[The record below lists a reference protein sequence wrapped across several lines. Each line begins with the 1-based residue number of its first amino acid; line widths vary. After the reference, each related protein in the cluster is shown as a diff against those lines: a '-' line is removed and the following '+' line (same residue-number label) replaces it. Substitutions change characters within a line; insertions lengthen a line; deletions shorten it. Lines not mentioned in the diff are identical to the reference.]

1 MVWPVP
7 SVEHDAMVEQI
18 IATGQRTP
26 EQPPTTEL
34 LATMREAELV
44 DADPDPAPSGAT
56 VTDETIGGVPCVVVT
71 PDDAEPIGTIV
82 FVHGGGYIWMRARTH
97 LAVAAALVRTSGCRC
112 INVDYRRAPEHPY
125 PAPVEDL
132 VAVYGAL
139 VDRGDASERVAFA
152 GDSAGGGLVIAGLV
166 AVRDAGLPLP
176 VAGVSV
182 SPWTDLAVTGASA
195 DTADDPIVS
204 GPALRMMAG
213 VYLAGADPRSPT
225 ASPLYADLHGLPP
238 LLVQVGTRESLLD
251 DARRVVGRAREHG
264 VDVTLH
270 EFEDV
275 VHMWVVMG
283 PDIPESQEAF
293 AEAGAFIRARLA

>member
-1 MVWPVP
+1 MVCSVP

-18 IATGQRTP
+18 ITTGQRTP
-26 EQPPTTEL
+26 EQPPTAEL
-34 LATMREAELV
+34 LTAMREAELV
-44 DADPDPAPSGAT
+44 DPEPAPSD
-56 VTDETIGGVPCVVVT
+56 VTIENEIIGGVPCVVVT
-71 PDDAEPIGTIV
+71 PRDGEPVGTIV

-97 LAVAAALVRTSGCRC
+97 LAVAVALVRASGCRC

-132 VAVYGAL
+132 LAVYGAL
-139 VDRGDASERVAFA
+139 LDGGEASTQVAFA

-166 AVRDAGLPLP
+166 ACRDAGLPLAA
-176 VAGVSV
+176 AGVSV

-204 GPALRMMAG
+204 GAALRMMAD

-251 DARRVVGRAREHG
+251 DARRIAVRAREHG

-275 VHMWVVMG
+275 VHMWVVIG

-293 AEAGAFIRARLA
+293 AEAGAFIRGHLT